1 MPRFLRGIVLA
12 GALLLAGCGLGK
24 NVDPAA
30 VEQTEVTKAQLAAM
44 VLPAEELGPEVAKL
58 EVDDDVGVVDN
69 RQAADDSL
77 DPDDTGKSLRGEG
90 RLLGYKLSYSH
101 PKLASANTKGV
112 LGLGSLVE
120 VLEGPVDAAQ
130 YLHARLN
137 DYERFKN
144 AVPGFKLSGYS
155 TFEALVGDEAGGEQV
170 KLTVRGVLTGY
181 LTDVY
186 FRRGRI
192 VGSVEIVRTDREDAQ
207 EEALELATELDSRIQ
222 AVLSGELKVEPAKT
236 PTKANEVSASELAK
250 LPSRTL
256 KGEDVGPGVVAVAE
270 GRLQDDDY
278 EGYYREFGD
287 VLVGGSHLI
296 KLRAVTELYRSKKAA
311 ELAHRIRTEE
321 VGRRIFA
328 QAVVERFGDET
339 GVRPTNVTTRPLA
352 NPGPGLS
359 GMVVSFELVGAK
371 FRMVAVFMRSGQLIQ
386 SVIGICRANQF
397 DPRDLA
403 PVARRAQSHLA

>member
-1 MPRFLRGIVLA
+1 VPRSLRGIVLA

-24 NVDPAA
+24 NADPAA

-44 VLPAEELGPEVAKL
+44 VLPAEELGPEVVKL

-101 PKLASANTKGV
+101 PRLASANTKGV

-155 TFEALVGDEAGGEQV
+155 TFEALVGDEAGGEQI

-207 EEALELATELDSRIQ
+207 EKALELADRARQ
-222 AVLSGELKVEPAKT
+222 PH
-236 PTKANEVSASELAK
+236 
-250 LPSRTL
+250 
-256 KGEDVGPGVVAVAE
+256 PGRPLGRAE
-270 GRLQDDDY
+270 GGAREDAD
-278 EGYYREFGD
+278 EGQRGERE
-287 VLVGGSHLI
+287 
-296 KLRAVTELYRSKKAA
+296 RAREASVPDPEGR
-311 ELAHRIRTEE
+311 
-321 VGRRIFA
+321 GRRSGRRRRRRGPA
-328 QAVVERFGDET
+328 AGRRLRGLLPR
-339 GVRPTNVTTRPLA
+339 VR
-352 NPGPGLS
+352 G
-359 GMVVSFELVGAK
+359 
-371 FRMVAVFMRSGQLIQ
+371 
-386 SVIGICRANQF
+386 C
-397 DPRDLA
+397 PRRRLA
-403 PVARRAQSHLA
+403 PDQAAGRDGAVPVEESRRARP